1 MSKVMLFASG
11 KGGVGKSTITANL
24 AVHLA
29 RLGRSVVL
37 VDADIG
43 LRSLDLF
50 LGLENRVVYDLL
62 DAAHGRCML
71 SQALLS
77 SDDLPSLRLL
87 PAAQFA
93 RCKELDPRKLKK
105 ILARLKKENEF
116 ILIDCPAGMERW
128 LRNVLNA
135 GADETVLIVTPD
147 DLCIRG
153 AERVAA
159 LLEEKEL
166 PRPGII
172 VNRLDNDLIF
182 AKEMVAARVVSDLL
196 DRPLL
201 GEIPEDPA
209 VYMAQLRRRLVLDYA
224 CEAREALIRI
234 ARRLDGE
241 TVPLPEYGKKR
252 RSFFRRHFPSPLKE
266 VESDGQNR

>member
-1 MSKVMLFASG
+1 M
-11 KGGVGKSTITANL
+11 
-24 AVHLA
+24 
-29 RLGRSVVL
+29 
-37 VDADIG
+37 
-43 LRSLDLF
+43 
-50 LGLENRVVYDLL
+50 
-62 DAAHGRCML
+62 
-71 SQALLS
+71 
-77 SDDLPSLRLL
+77 
-87 PAAQFA
+87 
-93 RCKELDPRKLKK
+93 
-105 ILARLKKENEF
+105 
-116 ILIDCPAGMERW
+116 ILIDCPAGVERG

-135 GADETVLIVTPD
+135 GAGETVLIVPPD
-147 DLCIRG
+147 DVCIRG